1 MANSLPFAV
10 DFDSVLNVHLSSLAR
25 ILERGTSA
33 SLDGL
38 MCGIG
43 PLGHKLFLASA
54 NSPDHPDVTFSI
66 PFPRGITVG
75 AFLETLLGN
84 GILDA
89 IRLLGMA
96 RISANRGDDNLLR
109 SAKPLTDEM
118 TKALLEKVCAAE
130 RAMHEN
136 KRSNSSN
143 KLLRSGAMKQFELT
157 LSDNP
162 LELVPLPTTIPS

>member
-25 ILERGTSA
+25 ILERGASA

-38 MCGIG
+38 MCGTG
-43 PLGHKLFLASA
+43 PGGHKLFLASV
-54 NSPDHPDVTFSI
+54 NSPNHPDITFSI

-75 AFLETLLGN
+75 AFLETLLGD

-96 RISANRGDDNLLR
+96 RISANRGDDNVLR
-109 SAKPLTDEM
+109 NAKPLTDAT

-130 RAMHEN
+130 RAMHEG
-136 KRSNSSN
+136 KRSESSS
-143 KLLRSGAMKQFELT
+143 KLSRSGAMRRFELA
-157 LSDNP
+157 LRVNP
-162 LELVPLPTTIPS
+162 FKLTPFTTTIPS